1 MIRDSKLREDAPQ
14 TSNEKNKS
22 GKKRSVSI
30 FKSLKNVTVCHDS
43 KDLQLHGNQFIL
55 TEIVD
60 HIIRTTPFFMSWARG
75 GEETK
80 VRIIYFALVASAT
93 ALFWQCYSKCSS
105 VFATT
110 VYLKMDV
117 FYVAEISPWFCV

>member
-60 HIIRTTPFFMSWARG
+60 HITHYAIFYELGKRRGRNESQNNLFCAR
-75 GEETK
+75 
-80 VRIIYFALVASAT
+80 S
-93 ALFWQCYSKCSS
+93 QCHSI
-105 VFATT
+105 VLAM
-110 VYLKMDV
+110 LL
-117 FYVAEISPWFCV
+117 

>member
-14 TSNEKNKS
+14 TLNEKNKS
-22 GKKRSVSI
+22 GKKRCVSI
-30 FKSLKNVTVCHDS
+30 FESLKNVTVCHDS

-93 ALFWQCYSKCSS
+93 ALFWQFYCK
-105 VFATT
+105 FATT

-117 FYVAEISPWFCV
+117 FYVAEISPCFCV